1 MKRIRFKIFGWYV
14 AIAREPFKTTKRKKN
29 RHRNRDL
36 CRDMRLEMAE
46 NRCEICGKPIDKRCS
61 LHHLLNVGEPNRN
74 AVENVLVL
82 CSACHHELEKR
93 PHYHGIRHLESDTR
107 YDPDQEPDYQEIK

>member
-1 MKRIRFKIFGWYV
+1 MSQIKRFKIFGWNV
-14 AIAREPFKTTKRKKN
+14 ALSRDPMRVKKQEKN
-29 RHRNRDL
+29 RNRNRVAVKFKRIEL
-36 CRDMRLEMAE
+36 AG
-46 NRCEICGKPIDKRCS
+46 NRCEICGKPIDNRCS

-93 PHYHGIRHLESDTR
+93 PHYHGIKHLEDETR
-107 YDPDQEPDYQEIK
+107 YDDSETLFNE